1 MCNKISILG
10 FLLAAVFASNYS
22 FAAVDQ
28 WTESYRLE
36 SLVQYDAAV
45 KTMDAIIKNEPKN
58 DFAILRRGWL
68 NYLRGK
74 HDSAISDYKKALTMN
89 KQSLDAKLGVIL
101 PLLAQQRWNEAVKFC
116 NEALKTAP
124 WNYYAHV
131 RLMVAE
137 EGQKRWKTLA
147 KHADEVY
154 RRYPSDATVLVY
166 LARAQRWSGNKD
178 AARSAYIEVLKR
190 IPGHIEASQFLLQSM

>member
-1 MCNKISILG
+1 MYKNIFFIG
-10 FLLAAVFASNYS
+10 FIWVAVFASTHS
-22 FAAVDQ
+22 FAAIDQ
-28 WTESYRLE
+28 WKESYRLE
-36 SLVQYDAAV
+36 SLSQYDVAV
-45 KTMDAIIKNEPKN
+45 KIMDAIIKNESKN
-58 DFAILRRGWL
+58 DFAVMRRGWL

-101 PLLAQQRWNEAVKFC
+101 PLLAQQRWNEAVKFSKDV
-116 NEALKTAP
+116 LKIAP

-147 KHADEVY
+147 KHADEMY
-154 RRYPSDATVLVY
+154 RRYPSDATILVY
-166 LARAQRWSGNKD
+166 LARAQRWLGDNG
-178 AARSAYIEVLKR
+178 AARGAYIKVLKR
-190 IPGHIEASQFLLQSM
+190 IPGHIEASQFLLENM